1 MTLIN
6 MTFEEMCT
14 TTERQL
20 FDRKSA
26 KIEAT
31 AIATPIIAF
40 ANADGGLLAVG
51 IEDNGIITGIDD
63 YMKNINE
70 VLRASFDFCQ
80 PSIMIETE
88 TVECVDNKGRDNH
101 ILLIRIP
108 QSGELHANHRDEV
121 FLRVGDKSKKLTFD
135 ERLQLMYSKGARY
148 YENEPV
154 YGSALD
160 DIDMDV
166 VAKYCKRIGY
176 NKSPEE
182 YIKQNKKFIVEVN
195 GRQEMSGAA
204 ILLFAKNPQIFFER
218 ARVRFIRYEGTEAKV
233 GAAMNVVKDKIF
245 EGRIMDLVENTI
257 EFVRSQIKEHTYLG
271 PDAKFV
277 TEPEYPEF
285 VWKEL
290 IVNAIAHRDYSI
302 KGTDIQIKMFDDHI
316 TVESPGT
323 LPGIVRFNNMRD
335 IHFSR
340 NPKIAG
346 VLHDYE
352 YVREFGEGIDRM
364 YQEMKEAGLPEPEY
378 RTEAFMVYATIRNK
392 KSLEMKNNLMGD
404 TQDNTQDNTQ
414 DRILEYCKI
423 PRSKAEIAEVLGYKD
438 VKSFGKNHLKPLVAS
453 HKLLMTI
460 PDKPTSKNQRYVT
473 NNDMI

>member
-1 MTLIN
+1 M
-6 MTFEEMCT
+6 
-14 TTERQL
+14 
-20 FDRKSA
+20 
-26 KIEAT
+26 
-31 AIATPIIAF
+31 
-40 ANADGGLLAVG
+40 GVG

-204 ILLFAKNPQIFFER
+204 
-218 ARVRFIRYEGTEAKV
+218 
-233 GAAMNVVKDKIF
+233 MNVVKDKII

-271 PDAKFV
+271 PNAKFV

-285 VWKEL
+285 VWKEI

-323 LPGIVRFNNMRD
+323 LPGIVRLNNMRD
-335 IHFSR
+335 RHFSR

-346 VLHDYE
+346 LLHDYE

-404 TQDNTQDNTQ
+404 TQDNTQ